1 MRAAAFVVGCLALS
15 ICGSAAPS
23 ARIQGGGTGP
33 APAQGASTAVPRI
46 TNGRVVTQSAGSA
59 LDATFR
65 RLVAA
70 QPEPAWIGYAVPAVN
85 RTEGRRCCSGDTWI
99 SDGIVFTNGRI
110 ATCTLE
116 SGSPA
121 STRRS
126 PDQPAQLQ
134 SPVRLEGPDSVV
146 VLYRVED
153 KAVQRMRIVSPD
165 CELDAG
171 GRAVTWLE
179 GVTGPDSVRL
189 LSTFVTRADVRS
201 DRLTETALS
210 AIAMHRDDA
219 ADAALERFGAPS
231 SPEFVRRK
239 VTFWLGSTRGARGFE
254 AVKKIARDDPSE
266 EVRKSAM
273 FGLSQGADAQAVPEL
288 VRFARQDASAKV
300 RGEAIFWL
308 AQKAGQ
314 RAAAEITA
322 SIENDPDTDVK
333 KRAVFALSQ
342 LPKDEG
348 IPLLIKVAKSNQ
360 NPAVRKQAMFW
371 LGQSRDPRAL
381 DFFAEVLSK

>member
-1 MRAAAFVVGCLALS
+1 MRAAAAFIVISFALS
-15 ICGSAAPS
+15 TWGPEA
-23 ARIQGGGTGP
+23 GGRQPPTSGTT
-33 APAQGASTAVPRI
+33 STAVPRVV
-46 TNGRVVTQSAGSA
+46 NGRLVPQAAAGN
-59 LDATFR
+59 LDAAFK
-65 RLVAA
+65 RLVSA
-70 QPEPAWIGYAVPAVN
+70 QTEPAWIGYAVPAVN
-85 RTEGRRCCSGDTWI
+85 RNDGRHCCTGDTWI

-110 ATCTLE
+110 ATCGLE
-116 SGSPA
+116 STS
-121 STRRS
+121 STRRN

-134 SPVRLEGPDSVV
+134 NPVRLEGPDSVV
-146 VLYRVED
+146 VLYRVEE
-153 KAVQRMRIVSPD
+153 KAVQRIRIVSPD

-171 GRAVTWLE
+171 GRTLTWLE
-179 GVTGPDSVRL
+179 GVTGAESIRL
-189 LSTFVTRADVRS
+189 LGTFVSRADVKS
-201 DRLTETALS
+201 DRMTDTAIS

-219 ADAALERFGAPS
+219 ADATLERLGTPGN
-231 SPEFVRRK
+231 PEFVRKK

-254 AVKKIARDDPSE
+254 IVKKIARDDPSD

-273 FGLSQGADAQAVPEL
+273 FGLSQSTDAQSVPEL
-288 VRFARQDASAKV
+288 IRFARQDASPKV

-314 RAAAEITA
+314 RAASEITA

-371 LGQSRDPRAL
+371 LGQSKDPRAL